1 MYERQFVLTYSF
13 TDCTFAKNHQSNQ
26 PTMKLHFLCMLLFGS
41 IMTMAAQNPGSI
53 SGKIIDSK
61 TKETLPYVNIIIKD
75 NATVAGGGI
84 TEDNG
89 TFIVKNL
96 PLKSYAVEIQ
106 FMGYKTVHLTA
117 ALSENAK
124 SINLG
129 TINITE
135 EATTL
140 DDVTIVKEIS
150 TIEQKLDRK
159 VITVGRDLTTAG
171 ATASDIMNNIPSV
184 NVDQDGKISLRGNQN
199 VRILVDGRPTNL
211 DPALLLKQIPSTMIK
226 KIELITNPSAKYNP
240 EGMSGIINI
249 VLHKNANDGFN
260 GSFNSGITFGITP
273 KFNNSL
279 DMNYRTGKVNFFGS
293 AGSNFGKNFNNGH
306 VTRYDVLSRQLID
319 VVNDN
324 ENYLGKIGLDYY
336 LNDNNTL
343 SVYTNQNY
351 ANGIGDVGT
360 NILYPNGDF
369 EDIAQKSSY
378 DTDNYNNSYN
388 LAFKHKFEK
397 DGHTLDFEANYNDTK
412 NTQDGAFSTV
422 IATSAPV
429 DYNDHLVD
437 KRGNVTANLDYV
449 NPLSDKST
457 LELGAEARTYRTKN
471 NYNTTNEAITDPE
484 QQVVYYTYDMDIYSA
499 YATFGQKFEKFSY
512 QLGARLE
519 SYKVQADFNHGY
531 KSFDD
536 DYITVYP
543 SAYLTYNFNEK
554 NVMQLS
560 YGRRV
565 DRPSIEQ
572 TKPIR
577 EFSTPLFT
585 SLGNSDLRPQ
595 FTNSVEWNYT
605 KMFGQGSSI
614 TGGLFYR
621 FVNDEIS
628 RIFYPNETTPD
639 NDNDQIMSFGNFDK
653 TYSYGFEVS
662 SNYKIL
668 KWWDIQP
675 AIDFSSIRQQG
686 MIAQLVDGTTDDYE
700 FISRTVDVNAFN
712 ARLNSNFRVNSRLSF
727 NLFGFY
733 RGPVASVQNKSKEMY
748 KIDSGARYTLLDNKM
763 SLSLRFND
771 MFKTMRYGF
780 SSSNPFQQSGEFK
793 WESRTVYFGLN
804 YTFGGG
810 KNRAMQRKQRDD
822 NTKQA
827 GGGMF

>member
-1 MYERQFVLTYSF
+1 
-13 TDCTFAKNHQSNQ
+13 
-26 PTMKLHFLCMLLFGS
+26 MKFKFLCMLLLGS
-41 IMTMAAQNPGSI
+41 IMTMAAQNTGSI

-61 TKETLPYVNIIIKD
+61 TKEALPYVSIVLKENG
-75 NATVAGGGI
+75 TVTGGGI
-84 TEDNG
+84 SEENG
-89 TFIVKNL
+89 TFTIKGL
-96 PLKSYAVEIQ
+96 PLKNYAVEIQ
-106 FMGYKTVHLTA
+106 FMGYKTVNLTA
-117 ALSENAK
+117 NLSDAAK

-129 TINITE
+129 TINIVE
-135 EATTL
+135 EAATL
-140 DDVTIVKEIS
+140 DEVNIVKEVS

-199 VRILVDGRPTNL
+199 VRILIDGRPTNL
-211 DPALLLKQIPSTMIK
+211 DPAQLLKQIPSTMIK

-260 GSFNSGITFGITP
+260 GSFNSGMTFGITP

-279 DMNYRTGKVNFFGS
+279 DMNYRKGKVNFFGNI
-293 AGSNFGKNFNNGH
+293 GNNFGKHFNDGFVN
-306 VTRYDVLSRQLID
+306 RYDVVSKQLID

-336 LNDNNTL
+336 INDNNTL

-351 ANGIGDVGT
+351 SNGLGDVNTG
-360 NILYPNGDF
+360 IIYPTGAF
-369 EDIAQKSSY
+369 EDISQTSTY
-378 DTDNYNNSYN
+378 DSDNYNNSYN

-397 DGHTLDFEANYNDTK
+397 EGHTLDFEANYNDTK
-412 NTQDGAFSTV
+412 TTQDGAFSTV
-422 IATSAPV
+422 IGSAAPEA
-429 DYNDHLVD
+429 YNDHLVD

-449 NPLSDKST
+449 NPLSEKST
-457 LELGAEARTYRTKN
+457 LEAGAEVRTYRTKN
-471 NYNTTNEAITDPE
+471 NYNTNNPVVTDP
-484 QQVVYYTYDMDIYSA
+484 QQQDVYYTYDMDIYSA
-499 YATFGQKFEKFSY
+499 YATFGQKFDKFSY
-512 QLGARLE
+512 QIGARLE
-519 SYKVQADFNHGY
+519 SYKVEADFNHGY
-531 KSFDD
+531 AGFKD

-543 SAYLTYNFNEK
+543 SAYLTYNINEK
-554 NVMQLS
+554 NMMQIS

-585 SLGNSDLRPQ
+585 SFGNPELRPQ

-605 KMFGQGSSI
+605 KMFGKGSSV
-614 TGGLFYR
+614 TGGIFYR

-639 NDNDQIMSFGNFDK
+639 NDNDQIMSYGNFDK

-662 SNYKIL
+662 MNYRIF

-675 AIDFSSIRQQG
+675 AIDFSSIRQRG
-686 MIAQLVDGTTDDYE
+686 MISQLVAGTTNDYE
-700 FISRTVDVNAFN
+700 FITKTVDVNAFN
-712 ARLNSNFRVNSRLSF
+712 ARLNSNFRVNDRLSF

-733 RGPVASVQNKSKEMY
+733 RGPVSSVQNKSKEMY

-763 SLSLRFND
+763 SLSVRFND

-780 SSSNPFQQSGEFK
+780 DSNNPFTQSGEFR
-793 WESRTVYFGLN
+793 WESRTVYFGIN
-804 YTFGGG
+804 YMFGGG

-822 NTKQA
+822 NTKQG